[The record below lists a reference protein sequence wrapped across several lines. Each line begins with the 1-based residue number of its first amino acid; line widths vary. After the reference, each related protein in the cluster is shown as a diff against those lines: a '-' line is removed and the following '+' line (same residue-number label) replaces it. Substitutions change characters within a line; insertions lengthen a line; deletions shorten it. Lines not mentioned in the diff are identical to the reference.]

1 MSATISAPHPG
12 SDASVWVHRFAS
24 LIPKNAGPVLD
35 LACGGGRH
43 TRLMLA
49 AGYEVWA
56 VDREAH
62 LLLPLAGIGARTFQ
76 LDLEADD
83 QVKDQVDATVW
94 PFERHQFAGVIVT
107 NYLHRPLFSHL
118 KMALAEGGI
127 LIYETFADG
136 NASFGRPS
144 NPDFLLRPG
153 ELLQQFGSD
162 ISVGQQNQVIAYE
175 HGYVEYPHPAIVQRI
190 CVRNMS
196 GISQMSD
203 VSGTMM
209 NNVPDL

>member
-1 MSATISAPHPG
+1 MSSTINAPHTGPY
-12 SDASVWVHRFAS
+12 ASAWVRRFAS

-43 TRLMLA
+43 AQLMLA

-56 VDREAH
+56 VDREAQ
-62 LLLPLAGIGARTFQ
+62 LLSPLAELGARTFL
-76 LDLEADD
+76 LDLEADT
-83 QVKDQVDATVW
+83 TVW
-94 PFERHQFAGVIVT
+94 PFGRHQFAGVIVT

-136 NASFGRPS
+136 NASFGRPR

-162 ISVGQQNQVIAYE
+162 INPGQQNQVIAYE
-175 HGYVEYPHPAIVQRI
+175 HGYVEDPHPAIVQRI
-190 CVRNMS
+190 CIRNMS
-196 GISQMSD
+196 GISEMSD
-203 VSGTMM
+203 VSDGMM
-209 NNVPDL
+209 NNLSDSMNRI

>member
-1 MSATISAPHPG
+1 MSATINAPHAG
-12 SDASVWVHRFAS
+12 SDASVWVRRFAS

-43 TRLMLA
+43 TQLMLA
-49 AGYEVWA
+49 AGYEVWS
-56 VDREAH
+56 VDREAP
-62 LLLPLAGIGARTFQ
+62 LLSPLAKLGVRTFL
-76 LDLEADD
+76 LDLEA
-83 QVKDQVDATVW
+83 DATVW
-94 PFERHQFAGVIVT
+94 PFQRHQFAGVIVT
-107 NYLHRPLFSHL
+107 NYLHRRLFSHL

-136 NASFGRPS
+136 NASFGRPR

-162 ISVGQQNQVIAYE
+162 ISSGQQNQVIAYE
-175 HGYVEYPHPAIVQRI
+175 HGYVEHPHPAIVQRI

-196 GISQMSD
+196 GISEMSD
-203 VSGTMM
+203 VSASMM
-209 NNVPDL
+209 NNLSDSLNRI